1 MPNWKL
7 LLLPAVALAS
17 MQAFAGC
24 YTVYDHANH
33 ILYQSAKPP
42 VDMSQPIHDTLPQRF
57 PGGSLV
63 FDTEGGCPVVTS
75 VAMGNGGPVT
85 QTASPLLTDA
95 STARRLGLPHKIVG
109 PNIAVVPAAAV
120 GMEPG
125 VTVVP
130 TGASVASKSPRHA
143 MVITEYRNPPV
154 TVVRRGNEVTVSE
167 NR

>member
-1 MPNWKL
+1 MPTWKL

-24 YTVYDHANH
+24 YTVYDHDNRV
-33 ILYQSAKPP
+33 LYQSAKPP
-42 VDMSQPIHDTLPQRF
+42 VDLSQPIHDTLPQRF
-57 PGGSLV
+57 PGGSMV
-63 FDTEGGCPVVTS
+63 FDTEGACPVVTT

-85 QTASPLLTDA
+85 RTASPLLTDA
-95 STARRLGLPHKIVG
+95 RTAQRLGLPHKMVG
-109 PNIAVVPAAAV
+109 PGIAVVPAAAV
-120 GMEPG
+120 GMGPG

-130 TGASVASKSPRHA
+130 TGTPVASKSPRQS

-154 TVVRRGNEVTVSE
+154 TVVRRGNELTVSE